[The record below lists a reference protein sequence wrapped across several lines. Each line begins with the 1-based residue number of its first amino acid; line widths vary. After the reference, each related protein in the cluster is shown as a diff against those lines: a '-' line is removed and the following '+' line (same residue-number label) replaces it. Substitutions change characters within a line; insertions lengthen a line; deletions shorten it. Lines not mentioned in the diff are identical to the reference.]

1 MKYLTLAG
9 HAEREYAPDKIFAA
23 SQKAKAAI
31 AQFGGDAVINSTLG
45 ECLDE
50 DGKLMVLPTVE
61 RMIRTMPVEEICSY
75 APIGGIPGF
84 NEAVQISLFGQV
96 SQRFFVESAPTPGLR
111 RAAPR
116 GLELF
121 GKWGRY
127 ADHGLVLGPLPE
139 YLRGARPQA
148 GDVPHVR

>member
-1 MKYLTLAG
+1 MPRGSTPRTKFL
-9 HAEREYAPDKIFAA
+9 AA

-61 RMIRTMPVEEICSY
+61 RMMRTMPVEEICSY

-96 SQRFFVESAPTPGLR
+96 SKRVFRGIRAHARGLR
-111 RAAPR
+111 RAAPC

-121 GKWGRY
+121 GRWGRH
-127 ADHGLVLGPLPE
+127 ADHGLVLGALPE

-148 GDVPHVR
+148 GDLPHVR